1 MKYVD
6 DLLKKIEDGAVH
18 FIESIKEEA
27 RGTKEASSIIRKY
40 ISEGFI
46 TEEEEEILKKQMWD
60 TLKVVGVVV
69 PFVLIPGASIIIPI
83 LVKVAKKNKI
93 DLLPSSFEKD
103 HKKKKNGTQ
112 TDSEGSTQ
120 QKVQ

>member
-1 MKYVD
+1 MKFVD
-6 DLLKKIEDGAVH
+6 DTLKKIEDGAVH

-27 RGTKEASSIIRKY
+27 RDTKEASSIIGKY
-40 ISEGFI
+40 ITEGSI
-46 TEEEEEILKKQMWD
+46 SDEEEEILKKQMWD
-60 TLKVVGVVV
+60 TLKIFGVVV

-83 LVKVAKKNKI
+83 LIKVAKKNKI

-112 TDSEGSTQ
+112 TDDAGPTQ
-120 QKVQ
+120 QKV